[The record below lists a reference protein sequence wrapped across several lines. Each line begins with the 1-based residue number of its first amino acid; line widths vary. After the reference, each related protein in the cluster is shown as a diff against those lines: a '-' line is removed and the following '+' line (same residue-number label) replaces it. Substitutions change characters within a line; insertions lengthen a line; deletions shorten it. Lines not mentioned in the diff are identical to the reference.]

1 MFLLFAFDRVHQLVD
16 FLQLHDAHVR
26 VPLRAFQTGV
36 AEHGIRWMKRM
47 SAPFSTSINL
57 TTWPFSK
64 LHGRLPV
71 SLLDDNILILVD
83 IKSKLDNFRFRFSLF
98 M

>member
-36 AEHGIRWMKRM
+36 AEH
-47 SAPFSTSINL
+47 P
-57 TTWPFSK
+57 
-64 LHGRLPV
+64 
-71 SLLDDNILILVD
+71 LDETDVC
-83 IKSKLDNFRFRFSLF
+83 SVFQHQC
-98 M
+98 

>member
-36 AEHGIRWMKRM
+36 AEHPLDETDVC
-47 SAPFSTSINL
+47 SVFHL
-57 TTWPFSK
+57 YK
-64 LHGRLPV
+64 LN
-71 SLLDDNILILVD
+71 DMA
-83 IKSKLDNFRFRFSLF
+83 LF
-98 M
+98 